1 VVLSN
6 AERQAAWQARRK
18 ALVQEQAKEIA
29 RLKRE
34 VAALKRKVAELE
46 ASLSKYTT

>member
-1 VVLSN
+1 MAKSN

-29 RLKRE
+29 RLRRE
-34 VAALKRKVAELE
+34 AAALKRRIAELE
-46 ASLSKYTT
+46 AELQKGE